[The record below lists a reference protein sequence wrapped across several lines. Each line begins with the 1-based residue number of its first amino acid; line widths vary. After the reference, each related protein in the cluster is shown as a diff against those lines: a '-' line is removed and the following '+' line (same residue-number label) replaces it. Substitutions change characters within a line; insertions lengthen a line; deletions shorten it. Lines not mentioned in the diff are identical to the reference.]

1 MEKQTLGKTIS
12 SLRKDL
18 GMTQAQLAE
27 KMNITDKAVSKWER
41 DLSCPDIDSL
51 PKLAELLGVSVNSLM
66 QVKKG
71 DGGETVTDRI
81 QKTVALILRAVA
93 LACGVAVVVLSVM
106 EAIDVRSATSL
117 LGIGLACIAVH
128 SFDRSRDR

>member
-51 PKLAELLGVSVNSLM
+51 PKLAELLGVSVDSLM